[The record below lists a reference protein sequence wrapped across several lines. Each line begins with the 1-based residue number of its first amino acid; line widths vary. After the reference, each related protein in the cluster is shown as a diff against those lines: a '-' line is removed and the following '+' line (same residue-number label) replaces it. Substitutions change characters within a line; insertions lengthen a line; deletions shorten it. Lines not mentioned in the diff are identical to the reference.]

1 MVGKTISHFKITEKH
16 PAELD
21 FHKMLE
27 EVKSFLEK
35 FEDKFVDGDEKE
47 VLMIELKKIKER
59 LFDLQMG
66 RFAKY
71 INDRG
76 KVENMPVEEE
86 KIQRE
91 MTDLITRINKFLHA
105 D

>member
-1 MVGKTISHFKITEKH
+1 MDLTDKH

-47 VLMIELKKIKER
+47 VLKIELDKVKQR
-59 LFDLQMG
+59 LFDLQME

-71 INDRG
+71 INGRG
-76 KVENMPVEEE
+76 KVENMPVDEENL
-86 KIQRE
+86 QRD
-91 MTDLITRINKFLHA
+91 MTRIQMRINTLYKRKIT
-105 D
+105 DYRN

>member
-1 MVGKTISHFKITEKH
+1 MDLTDKH

-47 VLMIELKKIKER
+47 VLKIELEKIKER
-59 LFDLQMG
+59 LFDLQME

-76 KVENMPVEEE
+76 KVENMPVDEENL
-86 KIQRE
+86 QRD
-91 MTDLITRINKFLHA
+91 MTRIQMRINTLLRGK
-105 D
+105 

>member
-1 MVGKTISHFKITEKH
+1 MDLTDKH

-47 VLMIELKKIKER
+47 VLKIELDKVKQR
-59 LFDLQMG
+59 LFDLQME

-71 INDRG
+71 INGRG
-76 KVENMPVEEE
+76 KVENMPVDEENL
-86 KIQRE
+86 Q
-91 MTDLITRINKFLHA
+91 
-105 D
+105 

>member
-1 MVGKTISHFKITEKH
+1 MDLTDKH

-35 FEDKFVDGDEKE
+35 CENQFNEEEEKE
-47 VLMIELKKIKER
+47 ILKIELQKIKQR
-59 LFDLQMG
+59 LFDLQME
-66 RFAKY
+66 RFTQY

-76 KVENMPVEEE
+76 KVENMPAEEE

-91 MTDLITRINKFLHA
+91 MTDLITKINKFIHVQ
-105 D
+105 

>member
-1 MVGKTISHFKITEKH
+1 MDLTDKH

-21 FHKMLE
+21 FHYMIK
-27 EVKSFLEK
+27 EVKNFLEK
-35 FEDKFVDGDEKE
+35 YEDKFVDGDEKE
-47 VLMIELKKIKER
+47 VLKIELEKIKER
-59 LFDLQMG
+59 LFDLQME

-76 KVENMPVEEE
+76 KVENMPDEEE
-86 KIQRE
+86 KLQKE
-91 MTDLITRINKFLHA
+91 MTDITVRINKFVHA

>member
-1 MVGKTISHFKITEKH
+1 MKLSDKH

-27 EVKSFLEK
+27 EVKNFLEK
-35 FEDKFVDGDEKE
+35 YENKFIDGDEIE
-47 VLMIELKKIKER
+47 VLKIELEKIKER
-59 LFDLQMG
+59 LFGLQME

-76 KVENMPVEEE
+76 KIENMPVDEENL
-86 KIQRE
+86 QRD
-91 MTDLITRINKFLHA
+91 MTRIQMRINTLLRGK
-105 D
+105 